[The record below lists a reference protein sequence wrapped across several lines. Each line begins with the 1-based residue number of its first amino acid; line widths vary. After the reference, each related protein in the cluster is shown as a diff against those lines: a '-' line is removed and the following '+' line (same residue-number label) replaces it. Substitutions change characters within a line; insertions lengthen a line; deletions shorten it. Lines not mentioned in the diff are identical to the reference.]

1 MDMYECV
8 RESDG
13 SFQVEKLGKQSEGFN
28 GNSEPYIPL
37 EVTPEEISQV
47 SQPNQPNQ
55 VNQANPIEVPKKLVE
70 ISNKDQLKSHNLT
83 GAKVLSCVI
92 EGTPIEKTTWS
103 NSIKTLYKQIADGV
117 IIIKDSILEIKTVKK
132 VDEGFTFI
140 KNLGI
145 SVRVKELRKNL
156 VKEIF
161 TQAKANNLSV
171 HMEIELAN
179 GTVLVVNIPKAN

>member
-13 SFQVEKLGKQSEGFN
+13 SFQVKKLGKQSEGFN

-47 SQPNQPNQ
+47 SQVNQ

-92 EGTPIEKTTWS
+92 EDNPIEKTTWP
-103 NSIKTLYKQIADGV
+103 NSIRILYKQIADGAR
-117 IIIKDSILEIKTVKK
+117 IIKDSILEIKTVRK
-132 VDEGFTFI
+132 VNEGFTFI
-140 KNLGI
+140 KDLGI
-145 SVRVKELRKNL
+145 SVRVKELRKTL
-156 VKEIF
+156 VREIF

-171 HMEIELAN
+171 SMEIQLAN
-179 GTVLVVNIPKAN
+179 GTSLVINITKAT